1 MNALLYRAIA
11 YSIIQDYD
19 YAVDDLSTYL
29 QEDSTSVLALWQ
41 RAVCQMRI
49 NQFLVSQGEN
59 VELKN
64 ISVKED
70 LNKALKYSPQ
80 NAYLLYNRGTMSAQL
95 GDYATAIA
103 DLTKAIASEPY
114 LAEAYYNR
122 GLCHLYLKHDSE
134 AVMDLS
140 KAGELGLYQAYSLIK
155 KNRK

>member
-1 MNALLYRAIA
+1 M
-11 YSIIQDYD
+11 
-19 YAVDDLSTYL
+19 
-29 QEDSTSVLALWQ
+29 
-41 RAVCQMRI
+41 
-49 NQFLVSQGEN
+49 
-59 VELKN
+59 
-64 ISVKED
+64 
-70 LNKALKYSPQ
+70 KYSPQ